1 MGVADLCNVSATDP
15 PFTTS
20 AVRYC
25 ILLLALLALPLV
37 AMADPPDRSAITLGV
52 GVKGMANDATQ
63 AVFWARLRALKHVS
77 IRGEAYGS
85 LRYVQP
91 TLAATYD
98 LPLFSEHVT
107 LFVGPGYTYNNDGHR
122 LYNPHLMAGGT
133 LRFGRIHLQ
142 ATVMDVLR
150 KGDPDYGGWVGFG
163 IGF

>member
-1 MGVADLCNVSATDP
+1 MGVSGAQHVIDIPTLPS
-15 PFTTS
+15 S
-20 AVRYC
+20 AVRLP
-25 ILLLALLALPLV
+25 ILLLILLAVPLGT
-37 AMADPPDRSAITLGV
+37 MADPPDRSAITLGV

-98 LPLFSEHVT
+98 LPLFSEHIT

-122 LYNPHLMAGGT
+122 LYDPHLMAGGT

-150 KGDPDYGGWVGFG
+150 KGDPDYGGWVGIG